1 VVTETNWLRIPA
13 ETQVESRSTWTIAIN
28 ENQYLLGATV
38 ILLNRPC
45 EAVAELTAAEWMD
58 LHTQLRRLQRAL
70 DDLLHP
76 DQYDHA
82 FLTSRTHQVYL
93 DVVPRYRSSRSWAG
107 ERFDDPDYGEVFQV
121 RERRLPVAA
130 LQDLRDAVRARLP
143 AVV

>member
-1 VVTETNWLRIPA
+1 MTQTNWLRVRPEA
-13 ETQVESRSTWTIAIN
+13 HVESRSTWTIAIN

-45 EAVAELTAAEWMD
+45 EAVADLTAAEWMD
-58 LHTQLRRLQRAL
+58 LHAQLRRVQRAL
-70 DDLLHP
+70 DDLLRP

-82 FLTSRTHQVYL
+82 FLTSRSHQVYL
-93 DVVPRYRSSRSWAG
+93 DVVPRYRGSRSWAG
-107 ERFDDPDYGEVFQV
+107 ELFQDPHFGDVFRV
-121 RERRLPVAA
+121 EDRRLSGPA